1 MSVFH
6 LFLWLSSIPLYVY
19 TASFFQTPIKGCFGY
34 FHVLVF
40 INNAA
45 MSIRVHKTESNKST
59 IKADKQK
66 LVVTD
71 AVRWLPEGKR
81 SGGGGSE
88 GDTCMVVEGDLG
100 W

>member
-1 MSVFH
+1 
-6 LFLWLSSIPLYVY
+6 
-19 TASFFQTPIKGCFGY
+19 
-34 FHVLVF
+34 
-40 INNAA
+40 

-71 AVRWLPEGKR
+71 TVRHLPEGKR

-88 GDTCMVVEGDLG
+88 GGHMYGGGRRFGVVNTQCSVQMLYYSIAHLKAV
-100 W
+100 